1 MIGSMTLP
9 INAVGA
15 IRVSSLK
22 QGINGDSPEDQQRQI
37 EQYAASRGV
46 TISKFFVFL
55 ESASKAQQPMQEVV
69 DYCKNKKHGVQQV
82 IIKSIDRFTRGG
94 SEFYNTL
101 KNQLD
106 DAEVSLVDIYG
117 VIGGQKVNTLEHL
130 GVEYKWSVYSPTKK
144 SEILEAERAKDE
156 VRDIQTRMIGAQIRY
171 ARMGYWVRRPIYG
184 YTSEHIETREGK
196 RSVLR
201 PHETEAPLVVKLFE
215 LRARGTL
222 DDSQI
227 VERLNTLG
235 FKTRER
241 HVRDREDRTKIIR
254 TIGGDPLTLKT
265 MWGMIENPV
274 YAGINPEKWTQGQPV
289 KCQFDGLVSIELWN
303 AANHDKYTISEGE
316 DGIRITRRKVPEYLA
331 NKGARNE
338 DFPYKRIVM
347 CPMCNKPLYG
357 SASRGRHGGY
367 FPAYHCNRGH
377 YFRVPKKEFDEA
389 IENFVKNIT
398 VAPEYI
404 DALVS
409 KMGEQL
415 DKQLI
420 TLNKEAVTI
429 DLRIANLK
437 EQIRQSVDKIRFLSS
452 ATAIKY
458 IEEDIEKME
467 EEITELSAKRETL
480 KPQKPS
486 DIEKAGA
493 FVRHFLEHLDELLLQ
508 YENSVQQ
515 ARYFGVLFNTAPT
528 FSDIQLGTPDISKI
542 TGVNSMFSCLTMSP
556 KTRGWDGGIRT
567 PECWYQKP
575 VPYHLAT
582 SHYSDCCS
590 L

>member
-1 MIGSMTLP
+1 MIGSMILP

-55 ESASKAQQPMQEVV
+55 ESASKEQQPMQEVV
-69 DYCKNKKHGVQQV
+69 DYCKNKKHDVQQV

-94 SEFYNTL
+94 SEFYSTL

-130 GVEYKWSVYSPTKK
+130 GIEYKWSVYSPTKK

-184 YTSEHIETREGK
+184 FTSEHIETREGK

-201 PHETEAPLVVKLFE
+201 PHETEAPLVIKLFE

-222 DDSQI
+222 DDREI

-241 HVRDREDRTKIIR
+241 YVRDRQDRTKIVR

-265 MWGMIENPV
+265 MWGMLENPV
-274 YAGINPEKWTQGQPV
+274 YAGINPEKWTQGKPV
-289 KCQFDGLVSIELWN
+289 KCQFDGLVSIDLWN
-303 AANHDKYTISEGE
+303 AANHDKYAISEGE
-316 DGIRITRRKVPEYLA
+316 DGIRITRRKVPEHLA

-347 CPMCNKPLYG
+347 CPGCNKPLYG

-377 YFRVPKKEFDEA
+377 YFRVPKKDFDEA

-404 DALVS
+404 DALIS

-420 TLNKEAVTI
+420 TLNQEAVTI

-437 EQIRQSVDKIRFLSS
+437 DQIRQSVDKIRFLSS

-458 IEEDIEKME
+458 MEEDIEKME

-480 KPQKPS
+480 QPQKPS

-493 FVRHFLEHLDELLLQ
+493 YVRHFLEHLDELLLH
-508 YENSVQQ
+508 YENPIQQ
-515 ARYFGVLFNTAPT
+515 ARYFGVIFNTAPT

-542 TGVNSMFSCLTMSP
+542 TGVNSIFSSLAASP
-556 KTRGWDGGIRT
+556 KTHGWG
-567 PECWYQKP
+567 
-575 VPYHLAT
+575 
-582 SHYSDCCS
+582 
-590 L
+590 

>member
-1 MIGSMTLP
+1 MIGSVALP

-22 QGINGDSPEDQQRQI
+22 QGMNGDSPEDQQRQI

-46 TISKFFVFL
+46 VISKFFVFL
-55 ESASKAQQPMQEVV
+55 ESASKDQQPMQEVV
-69 DYCKNKKHGVQQV
+69 NYCKNKKNNVQQV

-117 VIGGQKVNTLEHL
+117 IIGGQKVNTLEHL

-184 YTSEHIETREGK
+184 FTSEHIETRDGK

-201 PHETEAPLVVKLFE
+201 PHETEAPFVIKLFE

-222 DDSQI
+222 DDRQI

-235 FKTRER
+235 FTTRKR
-241 HVRDREDRTKIIR
+241 YVRDKEDRTKIVR
-254 TIGGDPLTLKT
+254 TIGGDPLSLKT

-289 KCQFDGLVSIELWN
+289 RCQFDGLVSIELWN
-303 AANHDKYTISEGE
+303 AANHGKHTITEDE
-316 DGIRITRRKVPEYLA
+316 DGIHITRRKVPEYLT
-331 NKGARNE
+331 NKGTRNN

-347 CPMCNKPLYG
+347 CPECNKPLYG

-377 YFRVPKKEFDEA
+377 YFRKPKKEFDA
-389 IENFVKNIT
+389 TIENLVRNLT
-398 VAPEYI
+398 VAPEYV
-404 DALVS
+404 DALMS

-415 DKQLI
+415 DKQLM
-420 TLNKEAVTI
+420 TLNQEAVTI

-437 EQIRQSVDKIRFLSS
+437 EQIRQSIDKIKLLSS

-458 IEEDIEKME
+458 MEEDIEKME
-467 EEITELSAKRETL
+467 EEISELTSTREAMQ
-480 KPQKPS
+480 PQKPS
-486 DIEKAGA
+486 DFEKARA
-493 FVRHFLEHLDELLLQ
+493 FVGYFLEHLNTLLLH
-508 YENSVQQ
+508 YENPVLQ
-515 ARYFGVLFNTAPT
+515 AKYFGVLFNQAPT
-528 FSDIQLGTPDISKI
+528 YKNIELGTPDISKI
-542 TGVNSMFSCLTMSP
+542 TGMNSIFTFLTASP
-556 KTRGWDGGIRT
+556 KTRGWG
-567 PECWYQKP
+567 
-575 VPYHLAT
+575 
-582 SHYSDCCS
+582 
-590 L
+590 